1 MAVDLEALYQQ
12 SPAGFLP
19 APIRLGQIVSSTD
32 AATANWNAAI
42 AFLAVF
48 EAPGY
53 TFGRW
58 HQPEGQMGYYEYS
71 PDVLAFIETLST
83 ASVTVDFAW
92 GPWQPYALRYWEEP
106 SRLDRARLRTLRKL
120 LTLHLRKDR
129 FVEGH
134 FAEMLESG
142 HITAILRRAAY
153 LVGRA

>member
-1 MAVDLEALYQQ
+1 M
-12 SPAGFLP
+12 
-19 APIRLGQIVSSTD
+19 SSTD
-32 AATANWNAAI
+32 AATPDRKAAV

-71 PDVLAFIETLST
+71 PEVLAFIETLSA

-92 GPWQPYALRYWEEP
+92 SSWQPEALRYWEQP
-106 SRLDRARLRTLRKL
+106 SRLDGARLMTLRKL
-120 LTLHLRKDR
+120 LSLHLRKDR

-134 FAEMLESG
+134 LAEMLESG

-153 LVGRA
+153 LVRRA